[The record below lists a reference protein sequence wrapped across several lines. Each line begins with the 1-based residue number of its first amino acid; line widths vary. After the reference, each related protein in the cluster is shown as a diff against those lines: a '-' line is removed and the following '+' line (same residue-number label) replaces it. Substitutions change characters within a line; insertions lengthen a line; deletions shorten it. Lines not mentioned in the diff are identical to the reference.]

1 MQSDGGRGGYTA
13 GMEAQSTQGGSAAA
27 AAGPAEAR
35 WWAIRR
41 AKSFKPVSYTC
52 PLCSL
57 QLHAM
62 TDHVLLTPEG
72 DVERR
77 RHAHSACV
85 RSARARGRLPSRDEW
100 EATQPRRAGRLGRL
114 FGRSG

>member
-1 MQSDGGRGGYTA
+1 M
-13 GMEAQSTQGGSAAA
+13 A
-27 AAGPAEAR
+27 AAGPDDAR
-35 WWAIRR
+35 WWALRR
-41 AKSFKPVSYTC
+41 VQSFKPVSYTC

-72 DVERR
+72 DGERR

-85 RSARARGRLPSRDEW
+85 RSARAQGRLPSQDEW
-100 EATQPRRAGRLGRL
+100 KATQPRAAGRLGRL